1 MKKLL
6 FSLVLAA
13 TFLLPVPVEAGLLY
27 GVRETGDILISI
39 DTDTL
44 DITEIGPLNVTFQFG
59 GLAWDSSSSTLYMID
74 GRGAQSLY
82 TVDTGS
88 GNATLV
94 GRHGVSDLF
103 GLTYDSKN
111 DDLYG
116 ATFTGG
122 LRLYTMDRGDGSG
135 NPGPALPHRVGGLA
149 YNSRDDML
157 VGVED
162 GAGDLW
168 EIDRNTGDMNL
179 LFAGDFTN
187 DSGLAYD
194 SEKHLLWDLDWSG
207 NLYSYDIANG
217 YARTTHK
224 TGLGPHDGLAF
235 VPEPTSLLLI
245 GLGALAAFRRRS

>member
-6 FSLVLAA
+6 LSLVLAA
-13 TFLLPVPVEAGLLY
+13 TFLLPVSVEAGKLFA
-27 GVRETGDILISI
+27 VREGSDTLISI
-39 DTDTL
+39 DTNTL
-44 DITEIGPLNVTFQFG
+44 DFTDIGPLGVTFNFG
-59 GLAWDSSSSTLYMID
+59 GLAWDSSSSTLYMVD

-88 GNATLV
+88 GKATLV
-94 GRHGVSDLF
+94 GRHGVRDLF
-103 GLTYDSKN
+103 GLAYDSKN

-116 ATFTGG
+116 ATFTGT

-135 NPGPALPHRVGGLA
+135 NAGPALAHRVGGLA
-149 YNSRDDML
+149 YNSRDDVL
-157 VGVED
+157 IGIED

-168 EIDRNTGDMNL
+168 AIDRNTGDMKL
-179 LFAGDFTN
+179 LFAGPFTN

-194 SEKHLLWDLDWSG
+194 SEKHMLWDIDWSG
-207 NLYSYDIANG
+207 NLFSYDIANG

-224 TGLGPHDGLAF
+224 TGLGSHDGLAF

>member
-6 FSLVLAA
+6 LSLVLAA
-13 TFLLPVPVEAGLLY
+13 TFLLPVSVEAGKLFA
-27 GVRETGDILISI
+27 VRESDDILISI
-39 DTDTL
+39 DTNTL
-44 DITEIGPLNVTFQFG
+44 DITDIGPLNVTFAFG
-59 GLAWDSSSSTLYMID
+59 GLAWDSSSSTLYMVD
-74 GRGAQSLY
+74 GRGARSLY

-94 GRHGVSDLF
+94 GAHGVRDLF
-103 GLTYDSKN
+103 GLAYDSKN

-116 ATFTGG
+116 ATFVAGQP
-122 LRLYTMDRGDGSG
+122 LYTMDRGDGSG
-135 NPGPALPHRVGGLA
+135 NAGPTLRRRVGGLA

-168 EIDRNTGDMNL
+168 KIDRNTGEMTL
-179 LFAGDFTN
+179 LFEGPFTN

-194 SEKHLLWDLDWSG
+194 SEKHLLWDIDWSG
-207 NLYSYDIANG
+207 NLFSYDIANG

-224 TGLGPHDGLAF
+224 TGMGSHDGLAF
-235 VPEPTSLLLI
+235 VPEPASLMLI
-245 GLGALAAFRRRS
+245 GLGALAALRRRS